1 MALISISFLCR
12 SLESRVGSGTRAG
25 IAMVKTQSQKG
36 PLNSSVQAFLGFWF
50 EGSAVTA
57 TPLTNRGC
65 VSSHRAPPMYVC
77 TGLEMEPVETRRP
90 CQWPGIAGTNG
101 PPSRSSGAS
110 IRRGDPEQL
119 KNEKLQRM
127 KRGSRMDPD
136 DGSIIPL
143 SPKTTPRLKRNVS
156 SGSIIHVTMATG
168 GVSSSSSQRLFFIP
182 LQPTAGIDEATK
194 LLESAVGKSRRLTN
208 AGREE
213 KLKKK
218 KTGEATWELTLTVSI
233 TPPPYVPGLS

>member
-1 MALISISFLCR
+1 MA
-12 SLESRVGSGTRAG
+12 
-25 IAMVKTQSQKG
+25 KTQSQKG

-90 CQWPGIAGTNG
+90 CQWSGIAGANG
-101 PPSRSSGAS
+101 PLSQFRSFH
-110 IRRGDPEQL
+110 QT
-119 KNEKLQRM
+119 
-127 KRGSRMDPD
+127 RGSRRAEEREAAENEEGIQNGPRRWIHHPPLPKD
-136 DGSIIPL
+136 DASVEKKCLFWFHHPCYHGHWWSL
-143 SPKTTPRLKRNVS
+143 VLVFAK
-156 SGSIIHVTMATG
+156 A
-168 GVSSSSSQRLFFIP
+168 LFFIP

-208 AGREE
+208 ASREE